1 MYCILITGIPA
12 SGKSTIADE
21 ISKRLSLPVLSKD
34 RFKEVLFDTIGFE
47 SRQEKVRLGTAAME
61 IMYHAASQLMKA
73 QIPFI
78 LENNFEY
85 ASRKGLDRLLSQSD
99 CPALTITLTGDYET
113 LYRRFLQ
120 RNAGPGRHRGHI
132 VNDCYP
138 EKRIRSTEELLK
150 DTIPLDQFVEG
161 IHARGFDRFVGGQDQ
176 IVIDTTEFSKVDVDA
191 LISQIEVWRD
201 GIKTCSEHEV

>member
-12 SGKSTIADE
+12 SGKSTIADI

-34 RFKEVLFDTIGFE
+34 GFKEVLFDSIGFE
-47 SRQEKVRLGTAAME
+47 SRAEKVKLGTAAME
-61 IMYHAASQLMKA
+61 IMYHTAAQLMKA

-85 ASRKGLDRLLSQSD
+85 ASREGLDRLLSQTG
-99 CPALTITLTGDYET
+99 CPALTVTLTGDYET
-113 LYRRFLQ
+113 IYRRFLQ
-120 RNAGPGRHRGHI
+120 RNASPVRHRGHI

-150 DTIPLDQFVEG
+150 NTISLDQFVEG
-161 IHARGFDRFVGGQDQ
+161 IHVRGFDSFVGGRDQ
-176 IVIDTTEFSKVDVDA
+176 IVIDTTDFSKVDVDA
-191 LISQIEVWRD
+191 VIDQIESWREE
-201 GIKTCSEHEV
+201 IQTCLEHEV

>member
-12 SGKSTIADE
+12 SGKSTIADAL
-21 ISKRLSLPVLSKD
+21 SKRLSLPVLSKD
-34 RFKEVLFDTIGFE
+34 GFKEVLFDTIGFE

-61 IMYHAASQLMKA
+61 IMYHAAAQLMKV

-85 ASRKGLDRLLSQSD
+85 ASRKGLDRLLSQTD
-99 CPALTITLTGDYET
+99 CPVLTITLTGDYET
-113 LYRRFLQ
+113 LYLRFLQ
-120 RNAGPGRHRGHI
+120 RNAGLDRHRGHI

-138 EKRIRSTEELLK
+138 EKRIRSAEELLK
-150 DTIPLDQFVEG
+150 NTITLDQFVEG

-191 LISQIEVWRD
+191 LISQIEAWRESL
-201 GIKTCSEHEV
+201 KTCSEYEV